1 MRLFG
6 LILALAALLP
16 CSARSVA
23 DFFVVAP
30 TEAVPLLTDGA
41 RADMLAYYRSGLSTS
56 TNNTLNGKSRI
67 TALDS
72 LCMTVRLSGASEL
85 QVAVLPNRGD
95 TVVALIETVA
105 SPVKDSSMR
114 LYRAADWQPLPDVSL
129 PTIDDFIPRSRKKE
143 VATTELP
150 TIFFIG
156 IEYDPDQGLFLIR
169 NNSFDNYPAGERPA
183 AAKLMDPVQAY
194 RYDGRKLVRV
204 KDFMMKFPQ

>member
-1 MRLFG
+1 MRLLS
-6 LILALAALLP
+6 LILAMAALLP

-30 TEAVPLLTDGA
+30 NEAVPLLTDGA

-56 TNNTLNGKSRI
+56 TNNVLDGKSRI

-72 LCMTVRLSGASEL
+72 LSMTAQLSGASEL

-95 TVVALIETVA
+95 TVIAFIETVA
-105 SPVKDSSMR
+105 SPVKDSSLR
-114 LYRAADWQPLPDVSL
+114 LYRAADWQPLPEVAL
-129 PTIDDFIPRSRKKE
+129 PSIDDFIPRAKKKE

-156 IEYDPDQGLFLIR
+156 IDYDPEQGIFLIR
-169 NNSFDNYPAGERPA
+169 NNSFDNSPAGERPA
-183 AAKLMDPVQAY
+183 AAEIMDQVQAY